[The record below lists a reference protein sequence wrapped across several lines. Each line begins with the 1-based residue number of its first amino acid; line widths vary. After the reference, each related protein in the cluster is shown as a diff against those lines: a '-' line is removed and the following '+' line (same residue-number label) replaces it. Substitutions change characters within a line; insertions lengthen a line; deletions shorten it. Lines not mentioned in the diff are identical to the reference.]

1 MKKLL
6 FVWALCLPLLGWTQV
21 NVKQLPLRDTAELKV
36 GDRCPKFEFRDTAGS
51 KVSLRQFKGKY
62 VVIDVWASWCYPC
75 KKEYPMLQ
83 KLAEEYKEREIEF
96 VSLSCDTQEQR
107 WRNELWW
114 GKMSGYQWWIGGDES
129 AMVAFRVGAIP
140 RLILLDKKG
149 RVLNLKLPK
158 PSSPEFK
165 KILTNLKGV

>member
-1 MKKLL
+1 
-6 FVWALCLPLLGWTQV
+6 
-21 NVKQLPLRDTAELKV
+21 
-36 GDRCPKFEFRDTAGS
+36 
-51 KVSLRQFKGKY
+51 
-62 VVIDVWASWCYPC
+62 
-75 KKEYPMLQ
+75 MLQ

-165 KILTNLKGV
+165 KILTNLKGL